1 MRQTPVCPLTANSGI
16 GVAEELLEFISVG
29 ALQAVVAATSVTG
42 HVAGVA
48 EERVKTLAKKL
59 IVATTGVAGQAAGV
73 AVELIVVKTLARELI
88 VATTGVAGQAAG
100 IAVELIFGIQPVE
113 LVVTGIP
120 NQHIALRVAG
130 AIDIAGSGERQVF
143 HIAGQGVRHRAQ
155 DGISVEKF
163 IGIGLLDDP
172 IARAVDMI
180 AVIAKA
186 ALHPVL
192 AGAAVEQV
200 ISRQTKKPVIP
211 TAADTC
217 H

>member
-48 EERVKTLAKKL
+48 EER
-59 IVATTGVAGQAAGV
+59 
-73 AVELIVVKTLARELI
+73 VKTLARELI

-143 HIAGQGVRHRAQ
+143 HI
-155 DGISVEKF
+155 
-163 IGIGLLDDP
+163 
-172 IARAVDMI
+172 
-180 AVIAKA
+180 
-186 ALHPVL
+186 
-192 AGAAVEQV
+192 
-200 ISRQTKKPVIP
+200 
-211 TAADTC
+211 
-217 H
+217 